1 MTARIAEARGISSM
15 LAGLD
20 DAGIRTLIDTA
31 VPVGVGIGGTT
42 KTVDIG
48 GTTVFVKQLPL
59 TSVEEAEP
67 TATTSRL
74 QLPFV
79 SHYGIGSLTHAVGRE
94 LAAHQLTSEWVR
106 TGAADFFP
114 LLLGWRVLDMNCEAD
129 LREFDGE
136 APPRQ
141 WGSHW
146 PQVQSKLAAMKDASK
161 SMVFFLEYVPETLG
175 AWVRTSITEGTGAT
189 VFPDVVNQLLE
200 ATAWMNKQGFQHFDV
215 HPGNILIRDGRLLFT
230 DFGLALHPAFDLTA
244 EEKAS
249 MPMHDGYDRDTAL
262 MHLFHWTL
270 FELGY
275 TSVPQ
280 RLELLRAAA
289 ADPTT
294 PALDPVRTALGD
306 GADHIAQHASVAAYI
321 TEMFAALMQ
330 DAFATQ
336 YRYPRTAEPK
346 RITGPRKRFVSEQIR

>member
-1 MTARIAEARGISSM
+1 MAARIDEARSVSSM

-20 DAGIRTLIDTA
+20 DAGIRTLIATA
-31 VPVGVGIGGTT
+31 APIGIGIGGTT
-42 KTVDIG
+42 STVAIG
-48 GTTVFVKQLPL
+48 GRTVFVKQLPL
-59 TSVEEAEP
+59 TSIEEAEP

-79 SHYGIGSLTHAVGRE
+79 SHYGIGSPTHAVGRE
-94 LAAHQLTSEWVR
+94 LAAHQLTSQWVH
-106 TGAADFFP
+106 TEAADFFP
-114 LLLGWRVLDMNCEAD
+114 LLLGWRVVDVKCEAD
-129 LREFDGE
+129 LREFDGP

-146 PQVQSKLAAMKDASK
+146 PQVQIKLAAMKDASK
-161 SMVFFLEYVPETLG
+161 SMVLFLEYVPETLG
-175 AWVRTSITEGTGAT
+175 GWVRTSIAEGRGAT
-189 VFPDVVNQLLE
+189 IFPDAVDQLLE
-200 ATAWMNKQGFQHFDV
+200 ATAWMNKHGFQHFDV

-230 DFGLALHPAFDLTA
+230 DFGLALHHEFDLTA
-244 EEKAS
+244 EEKTS
-249 MPMHDGYDRDTAL
+249 MPTHDGFDRDTAL

-275 TSVPQ
+275 TSGPQ

-294 PALDPVRTALGD
+294 PALDPVRAALGD
-306 GADHIAQHASVAAYI
+306 GTDLIAQHASVVIYI
-321 TEMFAALMQ
+321 TEMFAALMR

-336 YRYPRTAEPK
+336 YRHP
-346 RITGPRKRFVSEQIR
+346 